1 MSRTYRILPPELWA
15 RPQFRALTAAQQHLY
30 LMLWTH
36 PALTTAGTLDYNPR
50 RLAPLTADLEFEHVD
65 VTVQELEHAGL
76 IVVDRDTEEL
86 AILTW
91 WEDTT
96 TLRQPYVT
104 KNAIDRLRATA
115 STRINQAVAERLHAL
130 NVVPVPG
137 GLLTDAATRYLA
149 DYPSFNP
156 APKSPVLPKVERLP
170 DRVWPGH
177 PLVVEFAEDA
187 RCALHAGGP
196 AGVGCVEC
204 GVAVRVARERG

>member
-50 RLAPLTADLEFEHVD
+50 RLAPLTANLEFEHVD

-76 IVVDRDTEEL
+76 IIVDRDTEEL

-104 KNAIDRLRATA
+104 KNAIGRLRATA
-115 STRINQAVAERLHAL
+115 SPRINQAVAEQLRAL
-130 NVVPVPG
+130 NVAPVPG

-149 DYPSFNP
+149 DYPSSNP
-156 APKSPVLPKVERLP
+156 APKSPALRKVERLP
-170 DRVWPGH
+170 ERVWPGH
-177 PLVVEFAEDA
+177 PLLVERVEDA
-187 RCALHAGGP
+187 RCGAHAGQ
-196 AGVGCVEC
+196 AVVGEC
-204 GVAVRVARERG
+204 AMCAAAVRVAWTRA

>member
-30 LMLWTH
+30 LLLWTH

-50 RLAPLTADLEFEHVD
+50 RLAPLTADLDFEHVD
-65 VTVQELEHAGL
+65 VTAQELEHAGL

-104 KNAIDRLRATA
+104 KNAIGRLRATA
-115 STRINQAVAERLHAL
+115 STRINQAVAEQLRAL
-130 NVVPVPG
+130 NVAPVPG

-156 APKSPVLPKVERLP
+156 APKSPVLRKVERLP

-177 PLVVEFAEDA
+177 PLLVERVEDA
-187 RCALHAGGP
+187 RCGAHAGQVV
-196 AGVGCVEC
+196 VGEC
-204 GVAVRVARERG
+204 AMCAAAVRVAWTRA

>member
-76 IVVDRDTEEL
+76 IIVDRDTEEL

-104 KNAIDRLRATA
+104 KNAIGKLRATA
-115 STRINQAVAERLHAL
+115 SPRINQAVAERLHTL
-130 NVVPVPG
+130 NVAPVPG

-149 DYPSFNP
+149 DYPPSDP
-156 APKSPVLPKVERLP
+156 APEQRVLRKVERLP
-170 DRVWPGH
+170 ERVWPGH
-177 PLVVEFAEDA
+177 PLVVEYAEDA
-187 RCALHAGGP
+187 RCGAHAGQ
-196 AGVGCVEC
+196 AVVGDCAMC
-204 GVAVRVARERG
+204 AAAVRVAWTRA